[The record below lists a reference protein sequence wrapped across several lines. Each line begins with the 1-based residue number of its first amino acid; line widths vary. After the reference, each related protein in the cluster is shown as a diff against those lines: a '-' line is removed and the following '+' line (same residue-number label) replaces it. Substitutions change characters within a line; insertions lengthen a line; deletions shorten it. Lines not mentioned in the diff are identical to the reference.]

1 MPGSD
6 RGSERRCAAQVHDAI
21 PPDLLRRLRIC
32 HEQACQRIRDCKPKA
47 DWSWESDKLVKTYRF
62 QGFREAM
69 GFLLRVSYEAEQRD
83 HHPEI
88 YNCYDRVT
96 LSLNTHDA
104 GGKVTAKDFDL
115 ARAIEA
121 FA

>member
-1 MPGSD
+1 M
-6 RGSERRCAAQVHDAI
+6 C
-21 PPDLLRRLRIC
+21 
-32 HEQACQRIRDCKPKA
+32 IRDR
-47 DWSWESDKLVKTYRF
+47 SWESDKLVKTYRF

-115 ARAIEA
+115 ALAIEA

>member
-1 MPGSD
+1 MEGPIAEKEIE
-6 RGSERRCAAQVHDAI
+6 ERLAG
-21 PPDLLRRLRIC
+21 L
-32 HEQACQRIRDCKPKA
+32 EG
-47 DWSWESDKLVKTYRF
+47 WSWESDKLVKTYRF

-88 YNCYDRVT
+88 HNCYDRVT